1 MGGKAFVLLGG
12 EDSVFVCTQGLFTG
26 QISSWYEEKFRGFPL
41 DFGGIRLLPEN
52 LRHLRKTAAVF
63 SQKNTPEILRFYTH
77 KRNFPPAFSL

>member
-1 MGGKAFVLLGG
+1 MLLGG

-63 SQKNTPEILRFYTH
+63 SRRIPPKFFDFILINAISPLLSPF
-77 KRNFPPAFSL
+77 KANL